1 MSERDI
7 EVPTP
12 QGNEFVISHTFDAP
26 RALVFK
32 VWTERAHLM
41 QWFGPAGVTI
51 PKAELD
57 LRVGGGFHYCMRMP
71 GGAEMWGKWVFREI
85 AAPERLVL
93 VSAFSDAD
101 GGLTRHPMSATWPMQ
116 TLSVTTFA
124 ELGART
130 EMTVRWSA
138 LDATAEERYTFD
150 TSHAGMRQGWAGTLA
165 QLTAY
170 LATLTASTPT

>member
-1 MSERDI
+1 MCDRDNR
-7 EVPTP
+7 VPTP
-12 QGNEFVISHTFDAP
+12 QGEGFVISRTLAAP

-51 PKAELD
+51 PTANLD

-71 GGAEMWGKWVFREI
+71 NGAEMWGKRVFREI

-93 VSAFSDAD
+93 VRAFSDAD
-101 GGLTRHPMSATWPMQ
+101 GGLTRHPMSTTWPMQ
-116 TLSVTTFA
+116 TLSIATFA
-124 ELGART
+124 DLGAHT
-130 EMTVRWSA
+130 DMTVRWSA
-138 LDATAEERYTFD
+138 LDATFEERNTFD
-150 TSHAGMRQGWAGTLA
+150 TSHAGMQHGWAGTLA

-170 LATLTASTPT
+170 LATPHPSTTA